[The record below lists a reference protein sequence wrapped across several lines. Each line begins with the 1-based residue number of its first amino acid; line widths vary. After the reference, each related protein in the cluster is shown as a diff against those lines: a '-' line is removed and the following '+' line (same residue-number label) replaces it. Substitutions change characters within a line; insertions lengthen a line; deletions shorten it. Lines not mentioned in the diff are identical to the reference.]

1 MANFFSLYFPM
12 FHSYWTIL
20 KVQADAPRPRYQKK
34 KHFITENWDLQQQ
47 VLRLTYAEFQ
57 KMKLFSNLKN

>member
-1 MANFFSLYFPM
+1 MHRDLG
-12 FHSYWTIL
+12 T
-20 KVQADAPRPRYQKK
+20 KKK